1 MYLPTPYKISYDT
14 QRYPFRQIVSQML
27 EISEGDIIQLEDL
40 HLLEKYDTFI
50 KGTEQ
55 STKWH
60 KMYYDKFEKEF
71 YPLYFEFIKELKQR
85 FEYDEIIYQK
95 IPTFRIQ
102 LVNGNLGVFEWHK
115 DRSYNH
121 GTSEVNFWM
130 PFVNTNEYNTI
141 WLESK
146 ENKSALEFII
156 RIQKAQKKRGINYW
170 INTAEDLESY
180 NSYLQDLLE
189 LNDLSFLSLKEYV
202 LTRDTE
208 FINTDEQTN
217 ILTENNKMLQ
227 V

>member
-146 ENKSALEFII
+146 ENKSDYTPYRVNYGEILVFDGANLQHGNKPNESNETRLSVDFRLVDPNKFIPNQNGSI
-156 RIQKAQKKRGINYW
+156 YMKTKFDIGGYFEKI
-170 INTAEDLESY
+170 
-180 NSYLQDLLE
+180 
-189 LNDLSFLSLKEYV
+189 
-202 LTRDTE
+202 
-208 FINTDEQTN
+208 
-217 ILTENNKMLQ
+217 
-227 V
+227 